1 MSKIHA
7 WRASSRQSAILFGIA
22 FTCSFAID
30 HEAGATQRGVDPNP
44 LVFAQSSAEPLPQI
58 TANKSLVNI
67 SPMLAPAPELFDGK
81 GRATWDGRRTL
92 RGVWVAHPLAQTAR
106 RVRIY
111 NMDNG
116 AVVDGA
122 LFKRDP
128 SDEDNSL
135 IISSDAATKLGLEPK
150 TPSRLRIVA
159 VRPADTIKK
168 TADAE
173 PIKPRTEPT
182 VKETPKVK
190 ISTGDPAP
198 ERAKPKIKVAAS
210 TSGEVAA
217 PRMVENLAVRATGKP
232 PIPVARPT
240 RVAGSDD
247 SDKLIVE
254 TTSFKFESAEK
265 DRLAKADPSGSAYFK
280 KSPSTDATTT
290 VEGKEVA
297 GFVVGALET
306 TNDDVPTKPVVKR
319 TANKSTVDK
328 PAPTR
333 QILMDDARS
342 KADIKATKDIAV
354 SPEKPV
360 STPKRVTLAEPKVNI
375 AIPARPNTPNKAA
388 LAVAETKA
396 KVIKT
401 AVTPT
406 ERPKRAVSNAT
417 KSKLT
422 RPFVQAGLFG
432 VESNAKRLI
441 KKLKAQGI
449 PARSKR
455 LTSGEKTYLRVLAGP
470 FRNQSSLEKA
480 QKTLRKMGMSDA
492 LPVKG

>member
-22 FTCSFAID
+22 FACSFAID
-30 HEAGATQRGVDPNP
+30 QEAGATHKGVDRNP
-44 LVFAQSSAEPLPQI
+44 LIFAQSSGEPLPQI
-58 TANKSLVNI
+58 TANKSLVNV

-92 RGVWVAHPLAQTAR
+92 RGVWVAHPMAQTAR

-128 SDEDNSL
+128 SDGDNSL

-159 VRPADTIKK
+159 VKPADTVNK

-173 PIKPRTEPT
+173 PEKSRSEPT
-182 VKETPKVK
+182 ANETPEVK

-198 ERAKPKIKVAAS
+198 ERAEPKVAVATS
-210 TSGEVAA
+210 TSGEVKA
-217 PRMVENLAVRATGKP
+217 PRMVENLATRKTGKP
-232 PIPVARPT
+232 PIPVARPA
-240 RVAGSDD
+240 RLASADD

-254 TTSFKFESAEK
+254 TTDFKFEPTEK
-265 DRLAKADPSGSAYFK
+265 ERLAKTDASGAAYFK
-280 KSPSTDATTT
+280 KTPSSDDTTT
-290 VEGKEVA
+290 VAGDEVS
-297 GFVVGALET
+297 GFVVGSLET
-306 TNDDVPTKPVVKR
+306 RTDDVVTKPVVKR
-319 TANKSTVDK
+319 NAKASTVEK
-328 PAPTR
+328 PEPTR
-333 QILMDDARS
+333 QVLMDDARN
-342 KADIKATKDIAV
+342 KADNKATKDIAV
-354 SPEKPV
+354 TPETPI

-375 AIPARPNTPNKAA
+375 AIPARPNTPNRAA
-388 LAVAETKA
+388 PAVAETNA

-406 ERPKRAVSNAT
+406 ERPKRAVSKT

-470 FRNQSSLEKA
+470 FRNKASLEKA